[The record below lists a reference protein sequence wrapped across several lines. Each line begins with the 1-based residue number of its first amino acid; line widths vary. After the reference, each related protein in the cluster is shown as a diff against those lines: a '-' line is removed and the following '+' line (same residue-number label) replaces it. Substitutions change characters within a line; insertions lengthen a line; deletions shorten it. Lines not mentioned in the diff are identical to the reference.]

1 MEEAL
6 ASEWADQWS
15 AVTIAELNAL
25 SEKGTYELVDLLQEC
40 RAIGVKWVFK
50 VKYNVDGT
58 IQKFKARLVAK
69 GFSQCCGIDY
79 NKTFASVVYMNSMR
93 IFFAVAAWEGLIVEQ
108 MNVDNAYLNGW
119 MDKKVYSVLPEIRRS
134 THLIRRRGR
143 LEIINKVCTKV
154 KAEREAEKK
163 SQK

>member
-69 GFSQCCGIDY
+69 RFSQRCSIDY
-79 NKTFASVVYMNSMR
+79 NETFASVARMNSMR

-108 MNVDNAYLNGW
+108 MDVDNTYLNEW
-119 MDKKVYSVLPEIRRS
+119 MDKEVYMKQPPGYANPARPKAVC
-134 THLIRRRGR
+134 R
-143 LEIINKVCTKV
+143 LL
-154 KAEREAEKK
+154 K
-163 SQK
+163 SLYGLKQAG